1 MDGSFL
7 FRQVFK
13 KSLSRECNGSSY
25 NEILI
30 LTAKNIHRGI
40 NIPPHRFLGIERYRV
55 DIHKKATNKDSET
68 Y

>member
-1 MDGSFL
+1 MVRL
-7 FRQVFK
+7 P
-13 KSLSRECNGSSY
+13 
-25 NEILI
+25 
-30 LTAKNIHRGI
+30 KNRHRGI